1 MIEQPQGGCSKY
13 TSAQNCHKYRPGNC
27 IWSDI
32 TTNTHPAIEFPSPGF
47 QLLIEHEQI
56 CHCQEVTSYFRLTIH
71 NLKSKW
77 PKLQGRGRKVI
88 LGKDKQHVRFD
99 VATGVWRPAVGNWG
113 KFLSLSLLH
122 YVITPPFN
130 LTLRSASI
138 HWALPLRH
146 MTRLNLARIA
156 KYLEL
161 RYTWLRAVHEKV
173 AGSNRI
179 QYLPLISPQRR
190 SRCTITFT
198 ICHFLQVLPLTL
210 TALATS
216 NFTHRCSLFS
226 HLFGHFLF
234 SYNSFSRETFIGL
247 PLICHC
253 F

>member
-1 MIEQPQGGCSKY
+1 M
-13 TSAQNCHKYRPGNC
+13 
-27 IWSDI
+27 
-32 TTNTHPAIEFPSPGF
+32 
-47 QLLIEHEQI
+47 
-56 CHCQEVTSYFRLTIH
+56 
-71 NLKSKW
+71 
-77 PKLQGRGRKVI
+77 KVI

-138 HWALPLRH
+138 HWAWQLRH
-146 MTRLNLARIA
+146 MTRLNLASIA

-161 RYTWLRAVHEKV
+161 RYNRLEVVHEKV
-173 AGSNRI
+173 AGSNWI
-179 QYLPLISPQRR
+179 QYLPLISPQQR
-190 SRCTITFT
+190 SRCAITLT

-234 SYNSFSRETFIGL
+234 SFNAFLRKLSFRCHLFKGWRMSGL
-247 PLICHC
+247 QNI
-253 F
+253 

>member
-1 MIEQPQGGCSKY
+1 M
-13 TSAQNCHKYRPGNC
+13 
-27 IWSDI
+27 
-32 TTNTHPAIEFPSPGF
+32 
-47 QLLIEHEQI
+47 
-56 CHCQEVTSYFRLTIH
+56 
-71 NLKSKW
+71 
-77 PKLQGRGRKVI
+77 KVI

-138 HWALPLRH
+138 HWAWQLRH
-146 MTRLNLARIA
+146 MTRLNLASIA

-161 RYTWLRAVHEKV
+161 RYNRLEVVHEKV

-198 ICHFLQVLPLTL
+198 ICHFFTAFAINFNRPCDLKLHPPLLFIFTPFWSLSLLIQCIFTKTL
-210 TALATS
+210 
-216 NFTHRCSLFS
+216 F
-226 HLFGHFLF
+226 
-234 SYNSFSRETFIGL
+234 
-247 PLICHC
+247 
-253 F
+253 

>member
-47 QLLIEHEQI
+47 QLLIEQI

-156 KYLEL
+156 KYSEL
-161 RYTWLRAVHEKV
+161 RNTKLYTKKWREAIGFNICHWFHRSTAPAPISLSTSPQTSQTAAPHFHTFFC
-173 AGSNRI
+173 SLS
-179 QYLPLISPQRR
+179 LPLQ
-190 SRCTITFT
+190 
-198 ICHFLQVLPLTL
+198 
-210 TALATS
+210 
-216 NFTHRCSLFS
+216 SL
-226 HLFGHFLF
+226 
-234 SYNSFSRETFIGL
+234 
-247 PLICHC
+247 
-253 F
+253 